1 MNNENKKVSLA
12 VMLGLGIMV
21 FLIFTLP
28 QPKPTKTIQMTS
40 VIDSAWSKSPGEEN
54 TLQLE
59 TIYFGKTKDSI
70 VHRRKR
76 VPFIKGEK
84 VEYIFKQTK

>member
-1 MNNENKKVSLA
+1 MISLFFA
-12 VMLGLGIMV
+12 
-21 FLIFTLP
+21 LP
-28 QPKPTKTIQMTS
+28 QPQPTKTIRMTS
-40 VIDSAWSKSPGEEN
+40 TIDSVWEKKPGEEN

-84 VEYIFKQTK
+84 VEYIFKQIK

>member
-28 QPKPTKTIQMTS
+28 QPQTIKTIRMTS
-40 VIDSAWSKSPGEEN
+40 TIDSVWEKKPGEEN

-84 VEYIFKQTK
+84 VEYIFKQIK